1 MTNLSK
7 QLQWYWGYEMK
18 PSKRAERANNRFL
31 TFYLEDEVYGVHI
44 SDVKEIIAMMK
55 TTPVPKTPK
64 FIKGVMNLRGNII
77 PVVDMRLKFDM
88 PSIPQHMYTAIVIIK
103 LAEKLIGFIVDKVE
117 EVINVEDEN
126 LSLPPEFG
134 GHIDTKFIKH
144 MAQHKQKVV
153 MILDLIALFGEDEL
167 NMVQNLSKT
176 ANEA

>member
-1 MTNLSK
+1 MEKT
-7 QLQWYWGYEMK
+7 
-18 PSKRAERANNRFL
+18 KRERASSNRFL

-64 FIKGVMNLRGNII
+64 FIHGVMNLRGNII

-88 PSIPQHMYTAIVIIK
+88 PSIPPHMYTAIVIIK
-103 LAEKLIGFIVDKVE
+103 LGEKLIGFIVDKVE
-117 EVINVEDEN
+117 EVINVDDEH

-134 GHIDTKFIKH
+134 GHIDTKFIKN
-144 MAQHKQKVV
+144 MAQYKQKVV
-153 MILDLIALFGEDEL
+153 MILDLLALFGEEEL

-176 ANEA
+176 ASDKAKEQ

>member
-1 MTNLSK
+1 MEPTK
-7 QLQWYWGYEMK
+7 RTQ
-18 PSKRAERANNRFL
+18 KRASNRFL

-88 PSIPQHMYTAIVIIK
+88 PSIPPHMYTAIVIIK

-117 EVINVEDEN
+117 EVINVEDEH

-134 GHIDTKFIKH
+134 GHIDTKFIKN

-153 MILDLIALFGEDEL
+153 MILDLLALFGEDEL

-176 ANEA
+176 ASDQVKEK

>member
-1 MTNLSK
+1 MEPT
-7 QLQWYWGYEMK
+7 
-18 PSKRAERANNRFL
+18 KRTERTSNRFL

-64 FIKGVMNLRGNII
+64 FIQGVMNLRGNII

-88 PSIPQHMYTAIVIIK
+88 PSIPPHMYTAIVIIK
-103 LAEKLIGFIVDKVE
+103 LEEKLIGFIVDKVE
-117 EVINVEDEN
+117 EVINVDDEH

-134 GHIDTKFIKH
+134 GHIDTKFIKS
-144 MAQHKQKVV
+144 MAQYKQKVV
-153 MILDLIALFGEDEL
+153 MILDLLALFGEEEL

-176 ANEA
+176 VSDKAKEK